1 MSPRLPNSGIA
12 RVAPVEQTARANLR
26 AKHHETAGDLPLQS
40 STPLVRRVRRKKQV
54 RVAFNQH
61 GAETIEKVRQT
72 KPGLYLSL
80 VVSLLPRQLSIEH
93 ANPLSDLSDEELQR
107 IEEYLAASRAKLVR
121 KLERN
126 GSAAIEVPSMEPIEP
141 VPVALPDP

>member
-26 AKHHETAGDLPLQS
+26 GGRSAVAVVHAPCSASAAQEAGS
-40 STPLVRRVRRKKQV
+40 GS
-54 RVAFNQH
+54 FQH